1 MDMSRGICMPDTML
15 GSLQS
20 LALNLRKVR
29 CSPHFTD
36 REIEAQRDDS
46 SCTANKWWSWALNWA
61 LRPHRFL
68 FHSAGKEP
76 TFQCRR
82 SIRCWFDPWVR
93 KIPWRR
99 AW

>member
-1 MDMSRGICMPDTML
+1 MDMSRGICMPDTVL

-46 SCTANKWWSWALNWA
+46 NCPKPYSKQVVELSFDLGTLAPQVSLPLSW
-61 LRPHRFL
+61 
-68 FHSAGKEP
+68 
-76 TFQCRR
+76 
-82 SIRCWFDPWVR
+82 
-93 KIPWRR
+93 
-99 AW
+99 